1 MKLKLFFKQSL
12 KDFITRWPLYLVF
25 NLFFIV
31 ATSLA
36 LGLLVFSATFTKD
49 ISQTMGLDRYPNA
62 RFITQKYLVQYEG
75 EKPLEDRY
83 KNLFIQQEQAGLP
96 VYNFYWDTIK
106 EVENPGID
114 EKIFT
119 GVINDLYKYFAY
131 FEGDIY
137 RWDPSRMITNS
148 YLQTL
153 PTLRHIISKGE
164 LKMINLYVSKIQSVF
179 RSQFRV
185 NNIQTAFILD
195 KYVKQNPEQ
204 QDFAFQFERTWKSK
218 VAIANVDQNFSAEIL
233 TTTPWMGDLYK
244 GYYGDETSELLDVD
258 KTATIPNYKLFHENY
273 LNYTNYIQWVNLNA
287 EQNKDYL
294 NKASPKFGHFFY
306 TQPKTKE
313 DLNLKIGNIYN
324 VTVNNKTETKS
335 YPLLFAGTNMD
346 ASNVW
351 HRTGSSQLY
360 MPVQMIDKMFY
371 ETFHNEESPLTN
383 LEQYN
388 FYSKNFNPDQFPLKF
403 WKENSIE
410 TGQKYFSQWFQNNM
424 MKKVDWRP
432 EPNLQISTYWEK
444 HETFTNVTLTLKIF
458 LSLAIIIVIFVLAL
472 LFLIF
477 FFISQQIIL
486 LQQRHLFFLK
496 SLGINNWE
504 LSLLTTLSFLV
515 PIIIGFVLS
524 ILGSFWIKNIFMNIT
539 YENLNFYHDFFATDL
554 VSILVSMGLI
564 LINVVAF
571 FVINI
576 FIINSKVL
584 KISGMGVAKTLP
596 KFQVHLKYTVR
607 KLNSKTRIGLAFAFK
622 NIYKNIV
629 SYVILTLAFTVI
641 LFSFQF
647 QRSMGMSIKTYENW
661 NSPYQSIKFNRSMPV
676 YAYALDRAR
685 TNDAF
690 VKAYDV
696 IDVNELKQEDALDDK
711 FWAQDLPQKAQTLNS
726 EMNGKYIPKKTIINI
741 VDKIIKN
748 PSYENDITKKMKE
761 LEDLTKTPGLS
772 ISVNMMLNKLV
783 DIKQRIPTFD
793 GINIVFGKIVGQKR
807 APTISEGKQIG
818 IFTTNAT
825 DPKIGIGLNI
835 VAFENDNDSKERF
848 YYDSNFAKNTRELIG
863 YRSNV
868 LNRAPRPSL
877 LVNISKHYADF
888 AHLKPGDQFNINL
901 EGLPAIIKRSIST
914 RTNYDNLNSLSLKV
928 NKIITQDTY
937 MLSVYLPQSNLFK
950 YLSIIN
956 SKDPTLGLLYDHTF
970 RKMIDNNNPI
980 YVTNSFFSQNK
991 TPMQLEYLTFPIAN
1005 YDSGTP
1011 GSSISDYFKNSHS
1024 KIIQYLNNMES
1035 DVLLFNIVTK
1045 RLETLTQPFAGIM
1058 RNTILLTT
1066 AIAVTISM
1074 IITILALLE
1083 NRETILLLK
1092 TMGYKRKEV
1101 LKYLVSGYLISAF
1114 LALATSIL
1122 LSWIL
1127 INIASTLMIQNLDL
1141 AIPFVWNLPFILI
1154 WAGLIIGF
1162 SSLVIISI
1170 IIYTKKQL
1178 PRNALAVL

>member
-62 RFITQKYLVQYEG
+62 RLITQKYLVQYKDD
-75 EKPLEDRY
+75 KPLEDRY
-83 KNLFIQQEQAGLP
+83 KNLFIQQEQTDLP
-96 VYNFYWDTIK
+96 IYKFYLDTIK
-106 EVENPGID
+106 DVQKPPGID
-114 EKIFT
+114 KDMFA
-119 GVINDLYKYFAY
+119 GVIDDLYKYFAY

-137 RWDPSRMITNS
+137 RWDQSRTITNS
-148 YLQTL
+148 YLATL
-153 PTLRHIISKGE
+153 PKLASITDKE
-164 LKMINLYVSKIQSVF
+164 VLKAINLYISKIQSIF

-185 NNIQTAFILD
+185 NNIQTAFIID
-195 KYVKQNPEQ
+195 KYIKQNPGH

-218 VAIANVDQNFSAEIL
+218 VTIADLDQNFSAEIL

-244 GYYGDETSELLDVD
+244 GYYGDETSKLLSLD
-258 KTATIPNYKLFHENY
+258 KTTKIPNYKLFHENY

-287 EQNKDYL
+287 EKNKDYL

-306 TQPKTKE
+306 TQPKTKKE
-313 DLNLKIGNIYN
+313 LNLKIGNIYN
-324 VTVNNKTETKS
+324 VSISNQTETKS

-351 HRTGSSQLY
+351 HRAGSSQLY

-371 ETFHNEESPLTN
+371 ETFHNNESPLSN

-388 FYSKNFNPDQFPLKF
+388 FYSKNFNADQFPLKF
-403 WKENSIE
+403 WKQNSIE

-424 MKKVDWRP
+424 MEKVAWRP

-444 HETFTNVTLTLKIF
+444 HETFINVTLTLKIF

-539 YENLNFYHDFFATDL
+539 YENLNFSHEFFTIDL
-554 VSILVSMGLI
+554 VSTFVSLSLI

-571 FVINI
+571 LVINF

-596 KFQVHLKYTVR
+596 KFQIYLKYTVR
-607 KLNSKTRIGLAFAFK
+607 KLNGKTRIGLAFAFK

-676 YAYALDRAR
+676 YARER
-685 TNDAF
+685 TGDAF
-690 VKAYDV
+690 VNAYDV
-696 IDVNELKQEDALDDK
+696 IDVDELKAEDALDDK
-711 FWAQDLPQKAQTLNS
+711 FWAQDELTIVGTLNS
-726 EMNGKYIPKKTIINI
+726 EMNGKYIPKKTIINL

-748 PSYENDITKKMKE
+748 PEYQNKFIQRIAV
-761 LEDLTKTPGLS
+761 LEKWTFTPGLS
-772 ISVNMMLNKLV
+772 ISINMMLNKLV
-783 DIKQRIPTFD
+783 DIKQRIPTFE

-848 YYDSNFAKNTRELIG
+848 YYDSNFAKNIRELLA
-863 YRSNV
+863 YKSNIP
-868 LNRAPRPSL
+868 NKTSQPSL

-901 EGLPAIIKRSIST
+901 EGLPATIKRSIST
-914 RTNYDNLNSLSLKV
+914 RTNYDNLNSLRLKV
-928 NKIITQDTY
+928 NKIITQDTH
-937 MLSVYLPQSNLFK
+937 MLSVYVPQSNLFK

-956 SKDPTLGLLYDHTF
+956 SKEETLRSLYDRTF
-970 RKMIDNNNPI
+970 RQMIDSNNPT

-1005 YDSGTP
+1005 YDGKWTP
-1011 GSSISDYFKNSHS
+1011 GSSLSDYFKNSHS

-1035 DVLLFNIVTK
+1035 DILLFNIVTK
-1045 RLETLTQPFAGIM
+1045 RLEALTQPFAGIM

-1066 AIAVTISM
+1066 AIAITISM

-1092 TMGYKRKEV
+1092 TMGYKKKEV

-1114 LALATSIL
+1114 LALITSIL

-1127 INIASTLMIQNLDL
+1127 INVASTLMIQNLDL
-1141 AIPFVWNLPFILI
+1141 AIPFVWNIPFILI